1 MAIRRRFGAQSGGF
15 TLVEVLVALMI
26 LAVIGVLAWRA
37 MAALADGESR
47 LAAETARWTALDA
60 TFARIEADLRAAVP
74 RAVRHGDAREPAFAA
89 GVDTA
94 GNARLTLTRAGS
106 EFGDAPGRAGQ
117 RLGYALDGHALSIAY
132 WPALDNVA
140 GAVPAR
146 YVLLDDVAEFHVGYR
161 TRDGRFIAQWP
172 VLGEPDVPD
181 AVRIDVTL
189 VDGARIERWFALQ

>member
-1 MAIRRRFGAQSGGF
+1 MRRRLRTRRDGF
-15 TLVEVLVALMI
+15 TLVEVLVALAI

-60 TFARIEADLRAAVP
+60 VFARIEADLRAALP
-74 RAVRHGDAREPAFAA
+74 RAVRHGDVREPAFAA
-89 GVDTA
+89 GVDGD
-94 GNARLTLTRAGS
+94 GNARFTLTRAGS
-106 EFGDAPGRAGQ
+106 GFGDAPGRAGQ
-117 RLGYALDGHALSIAY
+117 RVGYALDGRALVIAY

-146 YVLLDDVAEFHVGYR
+146 YTLLDGVAAFHVGYR

-189 VDGARIERWFALQ
+189 ADGARIERWFALQ